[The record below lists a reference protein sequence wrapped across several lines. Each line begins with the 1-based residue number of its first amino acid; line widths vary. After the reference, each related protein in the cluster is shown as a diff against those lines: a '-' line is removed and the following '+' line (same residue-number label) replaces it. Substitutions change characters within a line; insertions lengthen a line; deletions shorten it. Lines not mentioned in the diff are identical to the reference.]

1 MMVAALTSS
10 GVAGASKSSTEIVA
24 AASVVPLFVGAC
36 SFGAGLGAGLGARVK
51 VVDRACG
58 TNGLAVGR
66 SFDPLT
72 SITSGDDLYCE
83 KRLSSLVNVRT
94 VRPSEGSEGF
104 WPWADRTVR
113 TILST
118 AQLLRDS

>member
-24 AASVVPLFVGAC
+24 AASVVPLFMRAC
-36 SFGAGLGAGLGARVK
+36 SSGAGLGARVR

-66 SFDPLT
+66 NIDPLT

-83 KRLSSLVNVRT
+83 KRLSTLVNVRT
-94 VRPSEGSEGF
+94 VRPSERLEAF
-104 WPWADRTVR
+104 WSWVDRTIR
-113 TILST
+113 TILSN
-118 AQLLRDS
+118 AQSLRDS